1 MNNFNEMVHRPA
13 RDVRVAAKADVVV
26 VGGGPAGFSAALAAA
41 RNGADTILLERYSHL
56 GGLASGGMVLVLDD
70 MWDNH
75 LNEISVRG
83 VCMSLLERMAAM
95 GLAHYPRQNDWGFD
109 ADSIRRWTR
118 WGTFDFHT
126 QQQPHP
132 IVFAAAFDPDAWKR
146 ASLEM
151 VQEHKVRLR
160 LHSWFSE
167 ALVEDG
173 KIKGVVCES
182 KSGREAILGDVV
194 IDATGDLDV
203 AASAGAQHT
212 SGNYIMTTVFRLGGV
227 DTDAAEA
234 YERAEPEAFAVLDRQ
249 IKKVLGGSWGFW
261 WLKTPLPGIVWCNC
275 PHMAG
280 LDGLNV
286 QDLTRAEMQGRQH
299 IHALV
304 DLVRGKLPGFETCY
318 VVDVAPQTGVRQT
331 RLLEGEYV
339 LTKEDLAARTRFGDS
354 VARGRD
360 YTMPYRVLL
369 PKSPA
374 SGGVDNLLVAG
385 RHYSVTSQ
393 AQKIS
398 REIPPCMAMGEA
410 AGVAAALA
418 LNAGVSVRNV
428 DILALQ
434 MALRAQGA
442 DPGDQTGRNADV
454 PALARAIA
462 PRAEKILET
471 A

>member
-1 MNNFNEMVHRPA
+1 MSNNSTEMVQRPA
-13 RDVRVAAKADVVV
+13 HGVRVVAKADVVV

-41 RNGADTILLERYSHL
+41 RNGADTILLERYTHL

-83 VCMSLLERMAAM
+83 VCMTLLERMAAM
-95 GLAHYPRQNDWGFD
+95 GLAHYPRQNDWGYD

-118 WGTFDFHT
+118 WGTFDFHQPQT
-126 QQQPHP
+126 PHP

-173 KIKGVVCES
+173 KIKGVICES

-203 AASAGAQHT
+203 AASAGARHI

-234 YERAEPEAFAVLDRQ
+234 YERAEPEAFAALDKQ
-249 IKKVLGGSWGFW
+249 IKRVLGGSWGFW

-280 LDGLNV
+280 LNGLDVN
-286 QDLTRAEMQGRQH
+286 DLTRAEIQGRQH

-304 DLVRGKLPGFETCY
+304 DLVRGKLPGFERCF

-331 RLLEGEYV
+331 RLLEGDYV
-339 LTKEDLAARTRFGDS
+339 LTKEDLALRTRFDDS
-354 VARGRD
+354 IARGRD
-360 YTMPYRVLL
+360 YYMPYRVLL
-369 PKSPA
+369 PQ
-374 SGGVDNLLVAG
+374 GVDNLLVAG
-385 RHYSVTSQ
+385 RHFSVTSQ

-418 LNAGVSVRNV
+418 LNAGVSVRQV
-428 DILALQ
+428 DIKAVQ
-434 MALRAQGA
+434 RALRAQGA

-454 PALARAIA
+454 PALAHALGE
-462 PRAEKILET
+462 RAEKILET

>member
-1 MNNFNEMVHRPA
+1 MQQTSDTIRQNA
-13 RDVRVAAKADVVV
+13 RDVKVASRADVVV
-26 VGGGPAGFSAALAAA
+26 VGGGPAGMSAALAAA
-41 RNGADTILLERYSHL
+41 RNGAKVTLLERYNHL

-83 VCMSLLERMAAM
+83 TCQAMIERLAALK
-95 GLAHYPRQNDWGFD
+95 LAMYPRSNEWGFD
-109 ADSIRRWTR
+109 PASLRRWTR

-126 QQQPHP
+126 HGTPHP
-132 IVFAAAFDPDAWKR
+132 ICFAAAFDPDGWKR
-146 ASLEM
+146 VALDM
-151 VQEHKVRLR
+151 VQEAGIELR
-160 LHSWFSE
+160 LHSWFSHT
-167 ALVEDG
+167 LVEDG
-173 KIKGVVCES
+173 RVTGVVCES
-182 KSGREAILGDVV
+182 KSGPQAILGTVV

-203 AASAGAQHT
+203 AASAGAPHT
-212 SGNYIMTTVFRLGGV
+212 GGNYIMTTVFRLGGV
-227 DTDAAEA
+227 DTDTAERFEREQPEEYAA
-234 YERAEPEAFAVLDRQ
+234 LDRR
-249 IKKVLGGSWGFW
+249 IKKVLGGSWGLW

-280 LDGLNV
+280 LDGQKV
-286 QDLTRAEMQGRQH
+286 EDLTRAEIQGRKH

-304 DLVRGKLPGFETCY
+304 DLVRQELPGFERCY

-339 LTKEDLAARTRFGDS
+339 LTKEDLSARTRFADS

-369 PKSPA
+369 PQKI
-374 SGGVDNLLVAG
+374 DNLLVAG

-410 AGVAAALA
+410 AGVAAAMA
-418 LNAGVSVRNV
+418 VDAGVTARQV
-428 DILALQ
+428 DVARLQ
-434 MALRAQGA
+434 KRLRAQGA

-454 PALARAIA
+454 PAYVAALTTNDAV
-462 PRAEKILET
+462 LET
-471 A
+471 V